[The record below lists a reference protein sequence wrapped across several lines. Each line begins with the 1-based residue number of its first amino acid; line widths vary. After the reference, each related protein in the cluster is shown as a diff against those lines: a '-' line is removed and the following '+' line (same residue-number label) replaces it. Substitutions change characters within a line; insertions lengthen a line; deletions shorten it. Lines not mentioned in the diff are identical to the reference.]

1 LRKPSTRKSSSSLS
15 NKKRQTLTLDSDQIV
30 AVMSHRLVTMR
41 IVFVT
46 EQEQEQV
53 KLIESLSL
61 FLAKLSLFLTASRI
75 STKPHNYKLNNTTGT
90 IIYCNPR
97 EKN

>member
-1 LRKPSTRKSSSSLS
+1 LRNPRQDLLQAFPT
-15 NKKRQTLTLDSDQIV
+15 KKRQTLTLDSDQIV
-30 AVMSHRLVTMR
+30 AAMSHRLATMR
-41 IVFVT
+41 TVFVT

-61 FLAKLSLFLTASRI
+61 AKKAFTI
-75 STKPHNYKLNNTTGT
+75 PDCIKNFHKTHNNKFNNTTGT

-97 EKN
+97 ENN

>member
-1 LRKPSTRKSSSSLS
+1 MRLEEPSTRSSSSLS

-41 IVFVT
+41 TVFVT

-61 FLAKLSLFLTASRI
+61 AKKAFTI
-75 STKPHNYKLNNTTGT
+75 PDCIKNFHKTHNNKFNNTTGT

-97 EKN
+97 ENN

>member
-1 LRKPSTRKSSSSLS
+1 
-15 NKKRQTLTLDSDQIV
+15 
-30 AVMSHRLVTMR
+30 MR

-61 FLAKLSLFLTASRI
+61 AKLSLFLTASRI
-75 STKPHNYKLNNTTGT
+75 STKPTTTNSTTQPEQLFTATQGKK
-90 IIYCNPR
+90 IKR
-97 EKN
+97 SASQ